1 MQVIVPERTVPV
13 QASTLLVTRS
23 ARRRGTVLTRER
35 QQDARAATRH
45 MRQADMIITAAQHD
59 QRRVLA
65 RSALLTLGPI
75 DSSPGTARVAAM
87 AQLSQWGRGHLS
99 DDTASVVA
107 ELVANAVAASVP
119 AGTPV
124 DRKSTR
130 LNSSHRCISY
140 AV

>member
-1 MQVIVPERTVPV
+1 
-13 QASTLLVTRS
+13 
-23 ARRRGTVLTRER
+23 
-35 QQDARAATRH
+35 
-45 MRQADMIITAAQHD
+45 MIITAAQHD

-75 DSSPGTARVAAM
+75 DSSPGTARVSAM

-124 DRKSTR
+124 GFGMILFASSVVVEVFDRAPGEPVPGTAAPDAESGR
-130 LNSSHRCISY
+130 GLLMVAVLSSQCGWAPLRRGGKVVW
-140 AV
+140 AEVAA